1 MLTLWWGP
9 KYTRQT
15 LCNVNNSLK
24 SYLVLSMVKCSHCM
38 LSHHCR
44 NGIDAS
50 SNLLAQFIEVL
61 SSGSIHILV
70 QHLPYRVLKPGE
82 CNSHANGSLHNQTY
96 TSAKIFWIT
105 LHNSSEIKCHTWTTI
120 TLILSFTVF
129 WYQSVIILSLLQKET
144 ACSSQFLTMFILTS
158 HKWMQVTYCAFACEH
173 WAAWVIHGI
182 PNGPPTHVLLPKVPL
197 GLEWL
202 NQEAVNADV
211 SYNYQLYSV
220 LEPHCCLHIQE
231 FINVRTVVKWKKGNC
246 WSTDK
251 KGIWKSIHR
260 L

>member
-1 MLTLWWGP
+1 M
-9 KYTRQT
+9 
-15 LCNVNNSLK
+15 
-24 SYLVLSMVKCSHCM
+24 
-38 LSHHCR
+38 
-44 NGIDAS
+44 
-50 SNLLAQFIEVL
+50 
-61 SSGSIHILV
+61 
-70 QHLPYRVLKPGE
+70 VLKPGE

-96 TSAKIFWIT
+96 TSTKFFWIT
-105 LHNSSEIKCHTWTTI
+105 LYNSSEIKHHIWTTI
-120 TLILSFTVF
+120 ILILSFTVF

-144 ACSSQFLTMFILTS
+144 PCSSQFLTMFILTS

-173 WAAWVIHGI
+173 WAARVIHGI

-211 SYNYQLYSV
+211 SYNYQLYSM

-231 FINVRTVVKWKKGNC
+231 FIYVRTVVKLKKWNC

-251 KGIWKSIHR
+251 KGIWTSIHR
-260 L
+260 LRKSLSLLSC